1 MLTKNKYVPNRVK
14 LKRQKKAILNRNLD
28 GYEVRAGPTL
38 NITSIKQVVILGI
51 FDQMW
56 LFQEYY
62 ILYIRACLAQGFKLR
77 SETEIA
83 TVI

>member
-51 FDQMW
+51 
-56 LFQEYY
+56 
-62 ILYIRACLAQGFKLR
+62 LYIRACLAQGFKSR

>member
-56 LFQEYY
+56 LF
-62 ILYIRACLAQGFKLR
+62 
-77 SETEIA
+77 
-83 TVI
+83 